1 MLPVPNSA
9 RALTDAAARSTTIGV
24 RALPPLRPPHTLE
37 LRTGRELRHMI
48 ANLSTTVEEEEVDE
62 ILKDADPEGTGQC
75 SYKEFCAR
83 MFKPV

>member
-9 RALTDAAARSTTIGV
+9 RALTDAAARSTGV
-24 RALPPLRPPHTLE
+24 RALSPLRPPHTLDE
-37 LRTGRELRHMI
+37 LRAGRELRHMI